1 MEYINPEIPEGIN
14 TTKEHPLKEFFILT
28 IGVLGAIVI
37 AVIILSLLAEKLAV
51 YVPFSV
57 EQQLIPDNFFTE
69 IEENNNEAAI
79 YLQGISDQ
87 LARQIELPEDMQF
100 MIHYSDSSIENA
112 YATLGGNIYIYQG
125 LLDLLPNENAVA
137 MVVAHEMSHVY
148 HRHPIIAMGRGV
160 VIGLLLSAISGL
172 SGDMFVGQVVG
183 DAGVLTLLTF
193 NRDQEREADRTA
205 LEMLVKHYGHVEGA
219 DELFKLLHDRQTDE
233 YEPLLFLSTHPLSDE
248 RIVNID
254 KYANEMGW
262 TLIGETTPLPDFMQT
277 HKSSEK

>member
-1 MEYINPEIPEGIN
+1 MEYSNPEIPEGIN
-14 TTKEHPLKEFFILT
+14 ITKEHPLKEFFILT
-28 IGVLGAIVI
+28 IGVLGAI
-37 AVIILSLLAEKLAV
+37 AVAVVILSLLAEKLAV

-69 IEENNNEAAI
+69 IEENNNETAI
-79 YLQGISDQ
+79 YLQGLADQ
-87 LARQIELPEDMQF
+87 LARQIELPEAMQF
-100 MIHYSDSSIENA
+100 TIHYSDSSIENA

-125 LLDLLPNENAVA
+125 LLDLLPSENTVA
-137 MVVAHEMSHVY
+137 MVVAHEMAHVY

-172 SGDMFVGQVVG
+172 SSDMFVGQVVS

-193 NRDQEREADRTA
+193 NREQEREADRTA

-233 YEPLLFLSTHPLSDE
+233 YERPLFLSTHPLSDE
-248 RIVNID
+248 RIVNIGE
-254 KYANEMGW
+254 YAKEMGW
-262 TLIGETTPLPDFMQT
+262 TLTGETTPLPDFIQT
-277 HKSSEK
+277 HESE